1 MVVKQGEGSLAALR
15 GTHMKIAKVESLH
28 CDAGWRNFSFCKIT
42 ADNGL
47 VGWSEYQEGF
57 GSPGVSAVIQSLEPV
72 ILGKDARAIEKHY
85 ATMYSVT
92 RPAAGGVVAQGMAA
106 IENALLD
113 LKAKSLNV
121 PVYELLGGMV
131 RDKLRVYWSHC
142 GTYRVSAPEVHGHK
156 PVLSL
161 KDITAMGREV
171 REKGFTGLKTNIFL
185 FDSGK
190 AELWAPGFN
199 RPSGYPE
206 LNVERH
212 VIEALQAELTAFREG
227 AGPALDILLDLNFNA
242 KTEGYLKLV
251 RALAP
256 QGLFWI
262 EIDSYDA
269 GALSVIRRAS
279 TTPIASGET
288 LFGIREFRPYFEA
301 HAMDVAIIDA
311 IWNGV
316 AQSMKI
322 AALAES
328 YEVNVACHNF
338 YGHLS
343 SMMNAHFCAALPN
356 FRIMEIDIDQVP
368 HRDELFTEVPRI
380 EKGYL
385 RVPTTPGWGT
395 EPNEAALKKYPPK
408 RITGGLLERR

>member
-1 MVVKQGEGSLAALR
+1 
-15 GTHMKIAKVESLH
+15 MKIAKVESLH

-42 ADNGL
+42 ADSGL
-47 VGWSEYQEGF
+47 IGWSEYQEGF
-57 GSPGVSAVIQSLEPV
+57 GSPGVSAVIQSLVPV
-72 ILGKDARAIEKHY
+72 VMGKDPHWPEKIYWDMY
-85 ATMYSVT
+85 AVT

-113 LKAKSLNV
+113 LKAKSLGV
-121 PVYELLGGMV
+121 PVYELLGGKL

-142 GTYRVSAPEVHGHK
+142 GTYRVTAPEVHGQK

-171 REKGFTGLKTNIFL
+171 REKGFTALKTNIFL
-185 FDSGK
+185 FESGR

-199 RPSGYPE
+199 RPTGYPE
-206 LNVERH
+206 LNVERN
-212 VIEALQAELTAFREG
+212 VVEALQAELNAFREG
-227 AGPALDILLDLNFNA
+227 AGPGVEILLDLNFNG

-256 QGLFWI
+256 QSLFWI

-269 GALSVIRRAS
+269 EALSLVRRAS

-288 LFGIREFRPYFEA
+288 LFGIREFRPYFE
-301 HAMDVAIIDA
+301 HHSLDVAIIDA

-316 AQSMKI
+316 WQSMKI

-368 HRDELFTEVPRI
+368 HRDELFTVVPKI
-380 EKGYL
+380 ENSYL
-385 RVPTTPGWGT
+385 TVPTTPGWGT

-408 RITGGLLERR
+408 RVTGGLLERT